1 MSSDKRYWLI
11 QHNDLW
17 MCCTSIFLNFF
28 VFSKLDLSFRFKR
41 KELAE
46 ELQKR
51 SDSLSKLEVDR

>member
-1 MSSDKRYWLI
+1 
-11 QHNDLW
+11 
-17 MCCTSIFLNFF
+17 MCCTGIFLDFF

>member
-1 MSSDKRYWLI
+1 MSSDKRYGLI

-17 MCCTSIFLNFF
+17 MCCTSILLNCF

>member
-1 MSSDKRYWLI
+1 MSSVENYCLI
-11 QHNDLW
+11 QHDVVVNLS
-17 MCCTSIFLNFF
+17 MKF
-28 VFSKLDLSFRFKR
+28 VVLGFSKPDISFRFKR